1 MEHTLPMEIEEL
13 ITLLEEIQAAEDGDY
28 FEYLDEEFNDD

>member
-13 ITLLEEIQAAEDGDY
+13 ITLLEEIKAAEDEDW
-28 FEYLDEEFNDD
+28 FEYLDEEFND